1 MSAIAKLLSGGLF
14 AGVVSLAWERLPAG
28 NGADPFEF
36 RAAFAYTLRR
46 VDRVQP
52 ALAVVGLISTVGFAI
67 SADGGARTL
76 AGLAAAG
83 FGVILGGSGGLARPQ
98 RRLVA
103 PGPEE
108 PQVDAEKPRRQWFR
122 GLKSGRPS
130 RSCRSPSPSSRWS
143 PERGDVR

>member
-1 MSAIAKLLSGGLF
+1 MSEWWAIAMLLTGGLF
-14 AGVVSLAWERLPAG
+14 AGGVVSLAWERLPAW

-83 FGVILGGSGGLARPQ
+83 FGVILGGSGAWLVPLQ

-108 PQVDAEKPRRQWFR
+108 PQVDAEKLRRQWFR
-122 GLKSGRPS
+122 GHQIRATVALLSFTLAVVAVVS
-130 RSCRSPSPSSRWS
+130 
-143 PERGDVR
+143 